1 MAQPPWG
8 NQLPGLAD
16 DQVGTSDLPENQYP
30 WNQPSG
36 SQLQPPIDTNSRPHS
51 MQMRPGAIDQ
61 NCDQFS
67 GLHAVPSPASVES
80 TFPQP
85 ARFLSS
91 SASFNGNMVM
101 PPASTSPQSVT
112 NTWNMVSP
120 QQPPQGNDLPPISP
134 ASSFVPVYH
143 GHPTPHIH
151 EQHALPE
158 AVGESLDPE
167 GEQVHDLDSCDTE
180 NFAPLCEFSRPC
192 QMSPSPDGVH
202 FRKIV
207 SHLFG
212 RNKAST
218 KLFPDSVWVYYCRKH
233 YQRAR
238 YRAEQWPFN
247 QCELLMQSLDR
258 MEQWGHV
265 LCFELRL
272 RRREALRAD
281 GQGERPAPTGLL
293 GNGRRHPTAITAP
306 VPEWLQREVG
316 TGKSFDE
323 IRNIV
328 ERIRTHLTKIKNEE
342 DSKKLRRTKPNGGAT
357 LSKDDRKLAQNA
369 AYHERN
375 SLVRFPDIEI
385 LPTFDPLVIE
395 EARQRSSQKKRA
407 KKGGSEKSHEQEHTN
422 GSEEYSEDDEE
433 IFEDGAAASGQGV
446 AKALSWSLVFP
457 LKEPSKSPSTRKR
470 DKRPANANPI
480 THGHLNFGAW
490 WRSISWI
497 EKVTQRSSI
506 ISTVNVR

>member
-1 MAQPPWG
+1 MPPGQWVWQPSAPIP
-8 NQLPGLAD
+8 NQLPSI
-16 DQVGTSDLPENQYP
+16 TSLGFSQY
-30 WNQPSG
+30 
-36 SQLQPPIDTNSRPHS
+36 L
-51 MQMRPGAIDQ
+51 
-61 NCDQFS
+61 
-67 GLHAVPSPASVES
+67 
-80 TFPQP
+80 
-85 ARFLSS
+85 
-91 SASFNGNMVM
+91 
-101 PPASTSPQSVT
+101 PQSVT

-167 GEQVHDLDSCDTE
+167 GEQIHDLDSCDTE

-342 DSKKLRRTKPNGGAT
+342 DSKKLRRTKPNGGAA
-357 LSKDDRKLAQNA
+357 LSKDDKKLAQNA

-395 EARQRSSQKKRA
+395 EARQRSSRKKRA

-433 IFEDGAAASGQGV
+433 IFEDDAAASGQGRRKG
-446 AKALSWSLVFP
+446 AKLVTRVSAKGAIKKP
-457 LKEPSKSPSTRKR
+457 LDKKKR
-470 DKRPANANPI
+470 
-480 THGHLNFGAW
+480 
-490 WRSISWI
+490 
-497 EKVTQRSSI
+497 
-506 ISTVNVR
+506 